1 MLAGLGKSKRD
12 FKEVLVI
19 AATAP
24 ANIPELRARGASSSK
39 GKAIAKTPQP
49 LPKKVSHAQKVSGSN
64 WVKRLMKI
72 KLLL

>member
-1 MLAGLGKSKRD
+1 MPAGLGKSKKD
-12 FKEVLVI
+12 FKEVLAI

-24 ANIPELRARGASSSK
+24 ANMPELSKRGASNSK

-64 WVKRLMKI
+64 
-72 KLLL
+72 